1 MRERALNTPRSENNE
16 AEEVLQVLE
25 QIPPMEKTVRKDSVP
40 LQPNTEQ
47 ISSLQPM
54 EDPAARQHALKEWR
68 AHTWA
73 GSRQALWPMER
84 SKDTAGTSRR
94 TASPWKGPMLEEFM
108 KETGVQEE
116 CKKAGAAKKN
126 YNLHSLSPW
135 AAQDKED
142 IKESEMKG

>member
-25 QIPPMEKTVRKDSVP
+25 QIPPMEKSVRKDSVP

-47 ISSLQPM
+47 ISPCSPWKTLQPASM
-54 EDPAARQHALKEWR
+54 LWR
-68 AHTWA
+68 NGELTHELAPGRHCGPWRGA
-73 GSRQALWPMER
+73 Q
-84 SKDTAGTSRR
+84 DTAGTSRR

-116 CKKAGAAKKN
+116 CKNEGAAEKN